1 MKRLLSWIVM
11 TPITAVVIVFTAENL
26 QDVEIGLW
34 PFAGKWAI
42 PLYLVVLLCIL
53 FGFIAG
59 GVVAWI
65 SGGRRRRRARE
76 MANRNAM
83 LLRQIEELRREQA
96 AAQARAADAART
108 PQRLTSATG
117 G

>member
-11 TPITAVVIVFTAENL
+11 APITAVVIVFTAENL
-26 QDVEIGLW
+26 QEVEVGVW
-34 PFAGKWAI
+34 PLAGKVTV
-42 PLYLVVLLCIL
+42 PLYLVALLCIL

-65 SGGRRRRRARE
+65 SGGRRRKRARE
-76 MANRNAM
+76 MANRNAL

-96 AAQARAADAART
+96 AAQARAADASRP
-108 PQRLTSATG
+108 PQRLTSASG

>member
-11 TPITAVVIVFTAENL
+11 APITLVVIVFTAENL
-26 QDVEIGLW
+26 QDVEVGVW
-34 PFAGKWAI
+34 PLAGKVTV
-42 PLYLVVLLCIL
+42 PLYLVALLCIL

-65 SGGRRRRRARE
+65 SGGRRRKRARE
-76 MANRNAM
+76 MANRNAL
-83 LLRQIEELRREQA
+83 LLRQSEELRREPA
-96 AAQARAADAART
+96 AAQARAAEAARA